1 MRRIHTEGLNK
12 PFWFWP
18 FLFLKSG
25 LWPFLIWAFGE
36 IWSIL
41 VNFCVLWP
49 FLAKKSGQL
58 AIFEKQKWA
67 EKWAKNWQKMPFLG
81 YFWRFWPLFRVKMG
95 VFGQNCEFV
104 AKNPLFSLISCEKKL
119 KILYSLRKKV
129 GKWAEGEIRCKLWIA
144 KITYAIMRD
153 RY

>member
-1 MRRIHTEGLNK
+1 MELRGPNK

-41 VNFCVLWP
+41 VNFYGLWP

-67 EKWAKNWQKMPFLG
+67 EKWAKNGQKTAFLG

-95 VFGQNCEFV
+95 IFGQNCEFV

-129 GKWAEGEIRCKLWIA
+129 GKWAELVRGTICGRFADA
-144 KITYAIMRD
+144 K
-153 RY
+153 